1 MANIYIRDLTPVL
14 FNGVKVKNQWTLKP
28 KDYILMSQLIKL

>member
-1 MANIYIRDLTPVL
+1 MANIYIRNLSPVL
-14 FNGVKVKNQWTLKP
+14 FNGVKVKKQWTFKP

>member
-14 FNGVKVKNQWTLKP
+14 FNGVKVKNQWTFKP